1 MSLAC
6 KNETLQKEKKI
17 EFEKP
22 SFVPSGKLAED
33 TNIFKGVLIK
43 YNEPPEAKIPKVRW
57 RMYQFKVRSVKFT
70 IILRFVF
77 RAKRNCRLST
87 SIDRVPT

>member
-1 MSLAC
+1 LSLAC

-57 RMYQFKVRSVKFT
+57 RMYQFKVRTLICYSCYVT
-70 IILRFVF
+70 AILCSVF
-77 RAKRNCRLST
+77 RAKRNCR
-87 SIDRVPT
+87 